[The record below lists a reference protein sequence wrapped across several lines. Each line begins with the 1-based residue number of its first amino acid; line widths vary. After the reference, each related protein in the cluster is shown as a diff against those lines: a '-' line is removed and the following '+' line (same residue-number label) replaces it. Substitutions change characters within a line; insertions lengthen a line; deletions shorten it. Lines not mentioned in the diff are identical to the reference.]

1 MFLSLVISVTLHS
14 LVVVLFWKG
23 PGNTLKGQIKMFSG
37 DLSLLVQRTVRERDC
52 SSHTCDLRWQ
62 FEDKAWWSWQ
72 DDLPLGLRKS
82 SVLSNNDLGPCFCE
96 A

>member
-23 PGNTLKGQIKMFSG
+23 PGSTLKGQIKMFSG
-37 DLSLLVQRTVRERDC
+37 DLSLSVQRTVRERDC

-62 FEDKAWWSWQ
+62 FEDK
-72 DDLPLGLRKS
+72 S
-82 SVLSNNDLGPCFCE
+82 SVLSNNDLGPCFRE